1 MSVQKREYL
10 TVKDP
15 QALVDAFEAGTLKPM
30 CTLGKV
36 SRDKE
41 DGPCVFYDL
50 EVYDPI
56 ALKKK
61 SVNFHLPKCFND
73 AMEECEDERGRQ
85 KILCDTSGTEQRE
98 YIQKIERCLRYFK
111 EDIKSKHETPDQ
123 TMTVTDYITDQD
135 NILLN
140 YPWSN
145 KDFGDFLIERSMR
158 QGQFI
163 VMLGSGYLTRTSG
176 KVGANLV
183 LGSFL
188 HSTVTRV
195 VKKRKVQEP
204 EEVDEAVEEVK
215 ETE

>member
-1 MSVQKREYL
+1 MSAQKREYL

-15 QALVDAFEAGTLKPM
+15 QALADAFENGSLKPM

-36 SRDKE
+36 SRDKD

-73 AMEECEDERGRQ
+73 SMEECEDDRGKQ
-85 KILCDTSGTEQRE
+85 KILCDTSGAERRE
-98 YIQKIERCLRYFK
+98 YITKIERCLRYFK
-111 EDIKSKHETPDQ
+111 EDIKSKHDTPDQ
-123 TMTVTDYITDQD
+123 TITVTDYITEHDD
-135 NILLN
+135 VMLN
-140 YPWSN
+140 FPWTN
-145 KDFGDFLIERSMR
+145 KDFNDFLIERSMR

-163 VMLGSGYLTRTSG
+163 LMLGSGYLTRSTG

-188 HSTVTRV
+188 HSTASRV
-195 VKKRKVQEP
+195 LKKRKVQEP
-204 EEVDEAVEEVK
+204 EEVEEASEEVK